1 VTFFVN
7 GANLGPAV
15 PVASDGTASSSMF
28 ASLSPGTYAITSVY
42 SGDGNFVG
50 SNGVLDQGTG
60 QNITK
65 GSSTTTVT
73 SGPSPSAYG
82 SPVTVTSTV
91 VGGAP
96 AAGKPTGVVQVYEGD
111 VLLGSTSLV
120 PQPAANTSVATFVTT
135 DLAPGAHPLTATYV
149 GNFNFDGSTGTASQS
164 VGKESTV
171 TGISSSGSPA
181 VYGDTVT
188 YTANVTAASGTPTGT
203 ITFKEGSTVLGTA
216 PVAGVGGNRQASLAV
231 SGQHTGAHAITASY
245 SGDTAFGA
253 SSSAAFNQQIT
264 AAPTTIFAADVNNPG
279 PLAPKSGYI
288 RAKLLDRYGN
298 PMSGRT
304 ITFTSTA
311 GQARPAK
318 FLCTAVTGADGIA
331 ECNDQVISID
341 IGLAPGDTLLDIH
354 GTYDVTYSGDAD
366 TIGSTAR
373 GHEY

>member
-1 VTFFVN
+1 
-7 GANLGPAV
+7 
-15 PVASDGTASSSMF
+15 
-28 ASLSPGTYAITSVY
+28 
-42 SGDGNFVG
+42 
-50 SNGVLDQGTG
+50 
-60 QNITK
+60 
-65 GSSTTTVT
+65 
-73 SGPSPSAYG
+73 
-82 SPVTVTSTV
+82 
-91 VGGAP
+91 
-96 AAGKPTGVVQVYEGD
+96 
-111 VLLGSTSLV
+111 
-120 PQPAANTSVATFVTT
+120 
-135 DLAPGAHPLTATYV
+135 
-149 GNFNFDGSTGTASQS
+149 
-164 VGKESTV
+164 
-171 TGISSSGSPA
+171 